1 MSQIEKIYFAS
12 SNVHKKAEMQRLIR
26 KGIEI
31 VLPCDENIAF
41 QAEENGASFIA
52 NAIIKAEALYRQVHA
67 PVLADDSGLVV
78 RALDGRPG
86 IHTARYGC
94 TEERKLTSQE
104 QYTLLLEEMKTK
116 EDRSAL
122 FVCACVLMLSAERI
136 FIVQETVEG
145 KIATAPAGVNGF
157 GYDPVFIVADT
168 GKSASELSDDEK
180 DKLSHRG
187 RAMRKINELIAMEEG
202 K

>member
-52 NAIIKAEALYRQVHA
+52 NAIIKAETLYRQVHA

-116 EDRSAL
+116 EDRSAV

-168 GKSASELSDDEK
+168 GKSASELSADEK
-180 DKLSHRG
+180 DRLSHRG

>member
-12 SNVHKKAEMQRLIR
+12 SNAHKKAEMQRLIR

-41 QAEENGASFIA
+41 QADENGDSFIA
-52 NAIIKAEALYRQVHA
+52 NAIIKAEALYRHVHA

-104 QYTLLLEEMKTK
+104 QYTLLLEEMKTQ
-116 EDRSAL
+116 EDRSAV

-180 DKLSHRG
+180 DRLSHRG

>member
-12 SNVHKKAEMQRLIR
+12 SNAHKKAEMQRLIR

-41 QAEENGASFIA
+41 QADENGDSFIA

-104 QYTLLLEEMKTK
+104 QYTLLLEEMRTK

-122 FVCACVLMLSAERI
+122 FVCDCVLMLSAERI

>member
-1 MSQIEKIYFAS
+1 MNQIEKIYFAS
-12 SNVHKKAEMQRLIR
+12 SNAHKKAEMQRLIR

-41 QAEENGASFIA
+41 QADESGDSFIA
-52 NAIIKAEALYRQVHA
+52 NAIIKAEALYRQVHS

-104 QYTLLLEEMKTK
+104 QYTLLLEEMRTK
-116 EDRSAL
+116 EDRSAV

-145 KIATAPAGVNGF
+145 KIATSPAGVNGF

-180 DKLSHRG
+180 DRLSHRG
-187 RAMRKINELIAMEEG
+187 RAMRKINELISMEDG